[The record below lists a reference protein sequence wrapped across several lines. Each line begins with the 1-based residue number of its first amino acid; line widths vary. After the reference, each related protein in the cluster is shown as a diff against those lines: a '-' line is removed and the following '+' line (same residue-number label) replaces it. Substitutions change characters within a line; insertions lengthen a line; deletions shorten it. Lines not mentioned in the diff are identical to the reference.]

1 MSRVKFSFTLTRD
14 RRRETVY
21 CSMASQSDRS
31 PSQEE
36 IEELEDLIR
45 QSEAAIESVTE
56 LIQDLAGDDWEQLS
70 QVSTDPSCQQNRESG
85 IFELT
90 EPADKEE
97 LVELKRELRNEE
109 IEAEFH
115 DLLNS
120 LILEL
125 NHVNTDFTENI
136 PVWPP
141 APHQDLELIA
151 EDKKTTTTPEFL
163 TCDAATQTEI
173 KKKSLK
179 CTIL

>member
-1 MSRVKFSFTLTRD
+1 
-14 RRRETVY
+14 
-21 CSMASQSDRS
+21 MASQSEI
-31 PSQEE
+31 SQSEE
-36 IEELEDLIR
+36 QFEELEDLIR

-56 LIQDLAGDDWEQLS
+56 LIQELAGDDWEYLDVSSGQEQLT
-70 QVSTDPSCQQNRESG
+70 QYNTEPSECQEHRESG

-90 EPADKEE
+90 EPEDNEE
-97 LVELKRELRNEE
+97 LRVKRELSKEE

-125 NHVNTDFTENI
+125 NHVKIDTRVTENI
-136 PVWPP
+136 PACPP
-141 APHQDLELIA
+141 AHHQDLEREADDRITTA
-151 EDKKTTTTPEFL
+151 EYFA
-163 TCDAATQTEI
+163 CDAATQTEI

>member
-1 MSRVKFSFTLTRD
+1 MSRVKFSFTLTGD
-14 RRRETVY
+14 SRRETVY
-21 CSMASQSDRS
+21 GSMASQSDRS

-36 IEELEDLIR
+36 MDELEDLIR

-97 LVELKRELRNEE
+97 LELKRELRNEE

-136 PVWPP
+136 SSWPP
-141 APHQDLELIA
+141 VPHQDLELIA